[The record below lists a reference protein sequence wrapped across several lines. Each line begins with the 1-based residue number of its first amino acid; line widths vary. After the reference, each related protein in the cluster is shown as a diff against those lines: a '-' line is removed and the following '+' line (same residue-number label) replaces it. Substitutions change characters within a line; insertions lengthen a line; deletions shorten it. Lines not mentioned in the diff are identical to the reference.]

1 MAGSAM
7 NQISA
12 ITSMNLRNVSQRATS
27 SIVALVGIAGVVM
40 VLIGV
45 LSIAAGFRA
54 VLTLSG
60 AEDVAIVLRSGATDE
75 MGSGLTQPQ
84 TRIIADAKDIARD
97 ADGVIASPELYVIVD
112 VPLKRTGT
120 AANVPLRGVGQQ
132 APKLRQNFRIVEG
145 RMFTP
150 GTFEVIVG
158 RGASLQF
165 AGLAV
170 GNKLRWGTTDWTV
183 AGIFEDRGSVAES
196 EVWTDATVLQGAYN
210 RGNSFQ
216 SMRVKLTSP
225 AAFQTFKDT
234 LTQDPRL
241 NVRLFTERQYYEEQS
256 RTLIALVSTIGT
268 TIAVLMGLGAVF
280 AALNTMYSAVSTRT
294 REIATLRALGFGST
308 PVVVSVLA
316 EALLIGI
323 IGGVIGALISYFAFN
338 GMRASTMNFATF
350 SQITFAFTVTPTVLV
365 LGLVYALI
373 LGFVGG
379 LLPSRRACQ
388 SRPDCGNCRKGT
400 GDIAFPSAPA
410 CAALTSK

>member
-294 REIATLRALGFGST
+294 REIATLRALGFGPGHPT
-308 PVVVSVLA
+308 MPKLVKKKLA
-316 EALLIGI
+316 
-323 IGGVIGALISYFAFN
+323 GA
-338 GMRASTMNFATF
+338 
-350 SQITFAFTVTPTVLV
+350 
-365 LGLVYALI
+365 
-373 LGFVGG
+373 
-379 LLPSRRACQ
+379 
-388 SRPDCGNCRKGT
+388 
-400 GDIAFPSAPA
+400 
-410 CAALTSK
+410 